1 MVEPEIRGEM
11 IDIAC
16 LPSLTRLCMNVIV
29 IPEKDSCKNI
39 IIPDKTIQKKDDR
52 KRIYNFT

>member
-29 IPEKDSCKNI
+29 LPEKGSCKNI
-39 IIPDKTIQKKDDR
+39 VKEIMWPKK
-52 KRIYNFT
+52 IYIKSL